1 MVTSEDLK
9 SLGKVRPT
17 LLAMAA
23 IAAFWGGD
31 ALSQWVYYGPEAE
44 FSVWGLQSLLART
57 LVLMAGVLAGC
68 LLLRR
73 VWLLPMAISAI
84 FGMAAIVNPLIW
96 AWHGSLDHS
105 LSQRVLLMVF
115 LAQFL
120 PGALL
125 LPWLLRR
132 RGLSPALSILPMFGL
147 IIAHATVERRL
158 PSEALFYVDDGD
170 SDYVEIDLE
179 ALYAAQEGLM
189 QGQIDAL
196 SPQAAGVPE
205 TYALLLGGT
214 AYQSVFHSEVEKVG
228 PILDAA
234 LGTGGRQIAL
244 VNSETAAFDYPMAN
258 RANLRR
264 GLKALAE
271 RMGPEDMAFLF
282 LTSHGGK
289 DLFSL
294 SFWQAQTGNLSAP
307 EFAEMLDDSGIGPAV
322 IVLSACYSGSFID
335 EIARPDRLIITAA
348 AADRTS
354 FGCADG
360 RDWTEF
366 GQSFFDLALR
376 QEADPRHAFQIAAK
390 DVASKEF
397 WRFSKRSLPQMAE
410 GESIGPVIDAVIAAR
425 PPQEQEVST
434 RMD

>member
-23 IAAFWGGD
+23 VAAFWGAD
-31 ALSQWVYYGPEAE
+31 ALSQWFYYRPEAE

-73 VWLLPMAISAI
+73 VWLLPMAISTM
-84 FGMAAIVNPLIW
+84 FGMAALVNPLVW
-96 AWHGSLDHS
+96 AWIGSPDYN
-105 LSQRVLLMVF
+105 LSERVLLLAF
-115 LAQFL
+115 LAQIL
-120 PGALL
+120 PGAFLL
-125 LPWLLRR
+125 TWLLQR
-132 RGLSPALSILPMFGL
+132 RGLSPTLGILPVLGIL
-147 IIAHATVERRL
+147 VAHGTVERRL
-158 PSEALFYVDDGD
+158 PTEPVFYFGDGE
-170 SDYVEIDLE
+170 SAAFEIDIE
-179 ALYAAQEGLM
+179 ALYAAQDGLM
-189 QGQIDAL
+189 QRQIDAL
-196 SPQAAGVPE
+196 APQEAGVPE

-214 AYQSVFHSEVEKVG
+214 AYQSVFRSEVEKVR

-234 LGTGGRQIAL
+234 LGTGKRQIAL

-376 QEADPRHAFQIAAK
+376 QEADPRRAVAIAAK
-390 DVASKEF
+390 DVVGKEF
-397 WRFSKRSLPQMAE
+397 WRFSKRSLPQIIE
-410 GESIGPVIDAVIAAR
+410 GETIGPMIDAVLAAR
-425 PPQEQEVST
+425 APQGQEALT
-434 RMD
+434 RVD